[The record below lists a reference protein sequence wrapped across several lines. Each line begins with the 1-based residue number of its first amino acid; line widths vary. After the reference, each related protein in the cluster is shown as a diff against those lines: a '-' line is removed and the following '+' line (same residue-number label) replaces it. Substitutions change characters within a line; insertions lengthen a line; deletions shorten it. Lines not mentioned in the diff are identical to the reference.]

1 MITTTI
7 AAPVAADAVDPASGA
22 ALLTVVAVG
31 ALLLAGVV
39 VLRSL
44 AALAVVGAAVAT
56 AFIGGLQSLLMIGA
70 AIATVAALAFG
81 GTDASAAEPTGT
93 PSVAGLQQAPAPR

>member
-1 MITTTI
+1 MTTTI
-7 AAPVAADAVDPASGA
+7 AAPVAADAVDPASGT

-44 AALAVVGAAVAT
+44 AALAVVGT

-70 AIATVAALAFG
+70 AIATMATLAFG
-81 GTDASAAEPTGT
+81 GTDARAAEPTDA
-93 PSVAGLQQAPAPR
+93 PSVATVQQTPAPR